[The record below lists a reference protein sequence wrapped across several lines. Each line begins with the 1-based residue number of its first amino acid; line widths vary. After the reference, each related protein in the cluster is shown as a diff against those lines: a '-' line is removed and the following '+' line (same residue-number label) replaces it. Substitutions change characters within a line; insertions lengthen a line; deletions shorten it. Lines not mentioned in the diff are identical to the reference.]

1 MRRRAFTLVELLVVI
16 GIIAVL
22 IALLLPSLQAAREQ
36 SRRIV
41 CAGHL
46 QQLGTAMMMY
56 TQDNQDLYPFAAG
69 VDEKS
74 EQFSDWVY
82 WQGDRDPRKSAIA
95 RYINLQM
102 ATLICPSDLVENHS
116 QFKVSK
122 WRYPFSY
129 TMNMKFSSFY
139 GPPNFLPPKYP
150 PPVRTSGVHTPSEKI
165 LLFDEDE
172 HSLDDGNFS
181 PTLVGQWDENF
192 LAVRHSAPFT
202 GSNARSDDNRRGNV
216 AFADGHVDFVDRYY
230 TQQAAHYD
238 PRQ

>member
-22 IALLLPSLQAAREQ
+22 IAMLLPSLQAAREQ
-36 SRRIV
+36 GRRVV

-46 QQLGTAMMMY
+46 QQLGMAMMMY

-69 VDEKS
+69 VDENGEK
-74 EQFSDWVY
+74 FSDWVY

-95 RYINLQM
+95 RYINLQT
-102 ATLICPSDLVENHS
+102 ATLICPADLVENHS
-116 QFKVSK
+116 RFTISK
-122 WRYPFSY
+122 WPYPFSY
-129 TMNMKFSSFY
+129 TMNMLFSSFY
-139 GPPNFLPPKYP
+139 KQYSPR
-150 PPVRTSGVHTPSEKI
+150 VSGMHTPSEKI

-181 PTLVGQWDENF
+181 PILVGQADENF
-192 LAVRHSAPFT
+192 LAVRHSAPFI

-216 AFADGHVDFVDRYY
+216 AFADGHVDFVDRLF